1 RQRVLHT
8 ALACFSV
15 NRAEIGPAQWALTS
29 MDVNMKGKALL
40 LKTIAVQ
47 QKEYRSN
54 FGKTPDD
61 LTLTGAA
68 AILTGSM
75 TRAGARLKS

>member
-1 RQRVLHT
+1 
-8 ALACFSV
+8 
-15 NRAEIGPAQWALTS
+15 

-75 TRAGARLKS
+75 TRAAK